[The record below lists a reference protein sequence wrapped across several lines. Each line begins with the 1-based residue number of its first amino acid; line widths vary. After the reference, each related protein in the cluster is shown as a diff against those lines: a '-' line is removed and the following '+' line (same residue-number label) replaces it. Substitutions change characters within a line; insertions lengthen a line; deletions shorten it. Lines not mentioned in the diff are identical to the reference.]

1 MAWGFWNKVKK
12 GFQKLGGAIKT
23 GAQKV
28 KEFGG
33 KVLSTAKPLLNTV
46 GNVAGAAA
54 NIIGGKTGAAL
65 NTISNVA
72 DVASD
77 VADDL
82 NTSVQSGN
90 IGNLANSFKRG
101 GQTLYKAGSQAYNDL
116 RSNFRGR

>member
-12 GFQKLGGAIKT
+12 GFQNAY
-23 GAQKV
+23 QKA
-28 KEFGG
+28 KE
-33 KVLSTAKPLLNTV
+33 VLSKAKPLLNTV
-46 GNVAGAAA
+46 GKVAGAAA

>member
-12 GFQKLGGAIKT
+12 GFQNAF
-23 GAQKV
+23 QKA

-33 KVLSTAKPLLNTV
+33 KVLSKAKPLLNTV